1 MIVATNHVGDPGVHI
16 IDGDREV
23 VENTAVDAGD
33 HRVVEMGVV
42 GANLAQ
48 DHVVYDGLARVGH
61 AQPDGTFV
69 LGRSRSVSSM
79 RSTRVAPAWRAVS
92 QLYSAVRAPPMC
104 RAPVGEGAKRTRM
117 SPRGC

>member
-69 LGRSRSVSSM
+69 LGHAPKSSLGAVG
-79 RSTRVAPAWRAVS
+79 RLVGPDVLSGSGGSIGVAVGQQRLERLAV
-92 QLYSAVRAPPMC
+92 AF
-104 RAPVGEGAKRTRM
+104 
-117 SPRGC
+117 